1 MVMEEQTA
9 KASARHVRISP
20 HKARVVIDMVRGKPV
35 DEALA
40 ILRHTPRRAAG
51 LIEKVVNSAVA
62 NAVNNFDMDE
72 EILSISE
79 AYVNEGPTMKRFQP
93 RARGMAA
100 PINKRTSHIEV
111 VLKEREE
118 V

>member
-1 MVMEEQTA
+1 MEQQA
-9 KASARHVRISP
+9 RASARHVRISP
-20 HKARVVIDMVRGKPV
+20 QKARPVIDLVRGKSV

-40 ILRHTPRRAAG
+40 ILQHTPRRAAG
-51 LIEKVVNSAVA
+51 LIAKVINSAAA

-72 EILSISE
+72 DELFIAECYI
-79 AYVNEGPTMKRFQP
+79 NEGATLRRFRP

-100 PINKRTSHIEV
+100 PIQKRTSHIEV
-111 VLKEREE
+111 VLEEREE